1 MLANLIGNA
10 LKYNCDGRP
19 VIVTLQRDG
28 DLCVLSV
35 ADQGIGIPAE
45 ELPRV
50 VERGYR
56 ASNVASAADGL
67 GLGLAGAKETVT
79 ALRGTIEVESQKS
92 VGTTVTVRLPRATRA
107 ATEAGYDAAALA
119 GFYTGT
125 QPVLRSDG
133 DWRVLTPAGKQWY
146 EERALMLL
154 SRSE

>member
-1 MLANLIGNA
+1 MPSRNELIERLEALEQQLRDLRREVIGEDSDPNA
-10 LKYNCDGRP
+10 
-19 VIVTLQRDG
+19 RDF
-28 DLCVLSV
+28 
-35 ADQGIGIPAE
+35 
-45 ELPRV
+45 R
-50 VERGYR
+50 
-56 ASNVASAADGL
+56 
-67 GLGLAGAKETVT
+67 
-79 ALRGTIEVESQKS
+79 ALRFLKAFYDEPGQRILWDS
-92 VGTTVTVRLPRATRA
+92 ATRA